1 MKTPQQ
7 VLKAMRRRGE
17 TITDWA
23 KSNGFSRQQVANVLN
38 GRAKGHWG
46 KSHVI
51 AVKLG
56 IKDGVIANEHG
67 D

>member
-1 MKTPQQ
+1 MNTPQQ

-23 KSNGFSRQQVANVLN
+23 KKNGFPRQQVANVLY

-46 KSHVI
+46 ASHVI

-56 IKDGVIANEHG
+56 IKDGVIANEYR